1 MRRRIGGSIG
11 RVGAGVAA
19 LATLGLVA
27 AEAVA
32 AQACIGYPQRSDGAV
47 DATFSFPEVGTGYD
61 LSGMVASRDTDF
73 FLQGGF
79 GLVTPDDDQLE
90 NIKDVHGRAAY
101 EVRALA
107 PDVSIC
113 PTAGVGYSWVEDL
126 NTWTIPF
133 GVGAGATVPLGR
145 RGDGGFTPFVVP
157 QFLYVR
163 HSLDDPENGEGD
175 IEDDA
180 ESEVFVGI
188 TGGLTINVEEFRV
201 SGGVSKIFEEDM
213 DPVFSLSVGA
223 VWR

>member
-1 MRRRIGGSIG
+1 MKRRIRVSIG
-11 RVGAGVAA
+11 RTAAVMAG

-27 AEAVA
+27 GEAAV
-32 AQACIGYPQRSDGAV
+32 AQACIGYPQRSDGAL

-79 GLVTPDDDQLE
+79 GLVTPDDDELE
-90 NIKDVHGRAAY
+90 NIKTVHGSAAY
-101 EVRALA
+101 EVQALA
-107 PDVSIC
+107 PDISIC
-113 PTAGVGYSWVEDL
+113 PLAGVSYSWVEDL

-145 RGDGGFTPFVVP
+145 RGDAGFTPFVVP
-157 QFLYVR
+157 RFLYVR
-163 HSLDDPENGEGD
+163 QSMDDV
-175 IEDDA
+175 EDDA
-180 ESEVFVGI
+180 ESEIFVGV

-201 SGGVSKIFEEDM
+201 SGAVSKIFEEDD